1 MLNLKFKF
9 RKKSQK
15 FFKNNKTIKEKFIKN
30 IISKMSGNKNI
41 DIKRLK
47 GHPKLYR
54 MRINSYR
61 VIFKIFFSESSIII
75 SVLDANTRSNIYKN
89 I

>member
-9 RKKSQK
+9 RKKTQK
-15 FFKNNKTIKEKFIKN
+15 FFKNNKLIQEKFIKN
-30 IISKMSGNKNI
+30 IISKMNGNENV

-47 GHPKLYR
+47 GYPKLYR

-61 VIFKIFFSESSIII
+61 IVFKMFFSDGIII
-75 SVLDANTRSNIYKN
+75 INVLAADTRCNIYKKL
-89 I
+89 